1 MKKKINVL
9 LVEDSEDDAILINRE
24 LKKNGFKI
32 EQKRV
37 ETAQDMKNELK
48 KKKWDV
54 IIADYALPKFSG
66 IDALKILK
74 KSDLDIPFILVSGK
88 IGEDTAVEA
97 MKTGADDYIMKSNLK
112 KLSPAVKRELEQY
125 KTKRE
130 EEKAKREVEKY
141 HGKLEKINKKLKN
154 EISDRKDAEKNAIEA
169 KEYLQNVIDS
179 TSKIIISVNNNGRI
193 TIWNQMAE
201 KISGYKR
208 KEVFNRTISKLQTF
222 SDAQQLEDAMKDIS
236 NGKKTKFDSVIIS
249 KDNAKKI
256 IRLQGSLLK
265 GSGNNKIGIIFIGED
280 ITRDAEM
287 HGKLL
292 EGNTYL
298 IPSKQIDPAVNL
310 FVDLIGGDHQGLFI
324 SRLNPESLN
333 SLLPSTSNIQI
344 KLMSEER
351 LSNYPNISDLDSLI
365 SSVRDFSKNN
375 NSSIILLDGTHYLLT
390 KYSFDTFISAMYTLN
405 EIIMNNKSMMFVRFD
420 PGILNDYQL
429 AVVENE
435 LQALPSQKI
444 KGITL
449 EDSVY
454 EILKFIYQQNQNNA
468 LVPFKKVMSKFKI
481 SYSTAAKRL
490 EGLEE
495 KGLIFTRRQGKLRA
509 IYISEKGKTL
519 LHKREIAE

>member
-9 LVEDSEDDAILINRE
+9 LVEDSEDDAILIIRE
-24 LKKNGFKI
+24 LEKNDFEI

-37 ETAQDMKNELK
+37 ETPQNFKKELK
-48 KKKWDV
+48 KKTWDV
-54 IIADYALPKFSG
+54 VIADYALPKFSG
-66 IDALKILK
+66 IDALKMVNESNLK
-74 KSDLDIPFILVSGK
+74 IPFILVSGK

-112 KLSPAVKRELEQY
+112 KLSPAITRELQEY
-125 KTKRE
+125 ETKRE
-130 EEKAKREVEKY
+130 EKKAKRKVEKY
-141 HGKLEKINKKLKN
+141 HKELEKINKKLKN
-154 EISDRKDAEKNAIEA
+154 EISERKEAEKNAIES

-201 KISGYKR
+201 KITGYKQ
-208 KEVFNRTISKLQTF
+208 KEVDNRTITKLQTF
-222 SDAQQLEDAMKDIS
+222 SDSQQVNDAMKDIS
-236 NGKKTKFDSVIIS
+236 DGKKTKFDCVVIS

-265 GSGNNKIGIIFIGED
+265 GEKNNKIGIIFIGED
-280 ITRDAEM
+280 ITKDAEM

-292 EGNTYL
+292 EGNSY
-298 IPSKQIDPAVNL
+298 IVPHKQLESAINL
-310 FVDLIGGDHQGLFI
+310 FVDLVGSDHQGLFI
-324 SRLNPESLN
+324 SRMNPKVLH
-333 SLLPSTSNIQI
+333 SLLPSTANIQVN
-344 KLMSEER
+344 LLSEEK
-351 LSNYPNISDLDSLI
+351 LSDYSNISDLDTLI
-365 SSVRDFSKNN
+365 QVIKEFSQKKSN
-375 NSSIILLDGTHYLLT
+375 SIILLDGTHYLLT
-390 KYSFDTFISAMYTLN
+390 KYSFNQFISALYRLN
-405 EIIMNNKSMMFVRFD
+405 EYIIKNKSMMFVRFD
-420 PGILNDYQL
+420 PNVINTYQM
-429 AVVENE
+429 AIIENE
-435 LQALPSQKI
+435 LHALPSQKI